1 VGTGGGGSVL
11 LTDRDHECL
20 TIAAENIISNNV
32 KAETSL
38 LSWDDHVKATQ
49 ILADISKKYNKEGFD
64 IIVGSDCL
72 YSGTEAIKNL
82 FSVVAYMLAGGN
94 LYREKS
100 EDDILSCPDTP
111 DIEVQEA
118 VEVSSPIQ
126 NKEDTNATSSEV
138 KDTDIDCLIPTSTDG
153 GGWMVPMDSVR
164 QTPNISIRNHRPVF
178 ILGYERRL
186 GGADVDMS
194 AMFKIAADLGL
205 EWCIA
210 DDSVIDIF
218 GNETDEQTM
227 FWEQCVF
234 IFTRRI

>member
-1 VGTGGGGSVL
+1 MGTGGEGSVL

-20 TIAAENIISNNV
+20 TIAAENIISNDIE
-32 KAETSL
+32 AETSL

-82 FSVVAYMLAGGN
+82 LSVVAYMLAGGN

-100 EDDILSCPDTP
+100 EDDILSCSDTP
-111 DIEVQEA
+111 EIEVQKDKNDA
-118 VEVSSPIQ
+118 
-126 NKEDTNATSSEV
+126 DATSSEV
-138 KDTDIDCLIPTSTDG
+138 KDTEIDYLIPTSTDG
-153 GGWMVPMDSVR
+153 GGWMVPMDSV

-210 DDSVIDIF
+210 EDSVIDIF

-234 IFTRRI
+234 LFTRRI

>member
-1 VGTGGGGSVL
+1 MFLSAHAVGREGSVL
-11 LTDRDHECL
+11 LTDRDNECL
-20 TIAAENIISNNV
+20 TIAAENIVANNV
-32 KAETSL
+32 EADVIL

-49 ILADISKKYNKEGFD
+49 ILADISNKYNKQGFD

-82 FSVVAYMLAGGN
+82 LSVVAYLLAGN
-94 LYREKS
+94 NRERFKDNS
-100 EDDILSCPDTP
+100 DILSRSDNSK
-111 DIEVQEA
+111 IILENA
-118 VEVSSPIQ
+118 VEILSFQ
-126 NKEDTNATSSEV
+126 DKDASEV
-138 KDTDIDCLIPTSTDG
+138 SDFDIDYLIPTSMDG
-153 GGWMVPMDSVR
+153 GGWMVAMDSI
-164 QTPNISIRNHRPVF
+164 QTPNDCIRSHKPVF

-194 AMFKIAADLGL
+194 AMFKIAYDLGL

-210 DDSVIDIF
+210 EDSVIDIF

-234 IFTRRI
+234 LFTRRI